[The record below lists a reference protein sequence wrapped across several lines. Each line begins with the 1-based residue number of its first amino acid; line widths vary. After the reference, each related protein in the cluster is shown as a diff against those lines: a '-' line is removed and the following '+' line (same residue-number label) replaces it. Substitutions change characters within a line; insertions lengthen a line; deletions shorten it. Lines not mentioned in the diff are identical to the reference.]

1 MGEIKASL
9 ILRWCQ
15 SQLISVLQKSY
26 RGLAEFNKPMKKSL
40 LFVLVILLIGA
51 LPISCGS
58 PLDFKLIKMGHAQV
72 TNHPVHEAML
82 FLAKRVEEKSNGKLR
97 MKVFPNQQLG
107 SERELLELLQIGSLG
122 MTKVSAAALE
132 GFAPTMSVFGLPYL
146 FRDDAHQK
154 KVLEGEIGKQL
165 LLDGEEFWLRGL
177 TYYDAGKRSF
187 YTKDKPVATPA
198 DLAGKKVRVMESVTA
213 SNMVKAMGGSP
224 TPVSYGELYTALQQ
238 GIVDAAENNPP
249 SLYTSKHYEVC
260 KFYSLDEHAALPDVV
275 IVSTKVWES
284 LTTQEQQWLQESA
297 DESAVYQY
305 ELWAASTAES
315 MRELEKAGVTI
326 TYPDKGPF
334 REAVKGI
341 YDQLAID
348 QPEIYKIVTAIQAVN

>member
-1 MGEIKASL
+1 
-9 ILRWCQ
+9 
-15 SQLISVLQKSY
+15 
-26 RGLAEFNKPMKKSL
+26 
-40 LFVLVILLIGA
+40 
-51 LPISCGS
+51 
-58 PLDFKLIKMGHAQV
+58 MGHAQV
-72 TNHPVHEAML
+72 PSHPVHDAMI

-154 KVLEGEIGKQL
+154 KVLQGPIGKQL
-165 LLDGEEFWLRGL
+165 LLDGEKYWLRGL

-187 YTKDKPVATPA
+187 YTKDKAVTTPE

-284 LTTQEQQWLQESA
+284 LTPQEQQWLQEAA
-297 DESAVYQY
+297 DESAEYQY
-305 ELWAASTAES
+305 KLWAASTAES
-315 MRELEKAGVTI
+315 MLELEKAGVTI
-326 TYPDKGPF
+326 TYPDKAPF

-341 YDQLAID
+341 YDQLETD
-348 QPEIYKIVTAIQAVN
+348 QPEIFKIAKAIQAVN

>member
-1 MGEIKASL
+1 
-9 ILRWCQ
+9 
-15 SQLISVLQKSY
+15 
-26 RGLAEFNKPMKKSL
+26 MKKSILYL
-40 LFVLVILLIGA
+40 LTVLVVGV
-51 LPISCGS
+51 LPFSCGS
-58 PLDFKLIKMGHAQV
+58 PLNFKLIKMGHAQV

-82 FLAKRVEEKSNGKLR
+82 FLAKRVEEKSKGKIR
-97 MKVFPNQQLG
+97 VKVFPNQQLG

-146 FRDDAHQK
+146 FRDDAHQRA
-154 KVLEGEIGKQL
+154 VLEGPIGKQL

-187 YTKDKPVATPA
+187 YTKDKPVEQPS

-213 SNMVKAMGGSP
+213 ANMVKAMGGSP

-249 SLYTSKHYEVC
+249 SFYTSKHYEVC
-260 KFYSLDEHAALPDVV
+260 KFYSLDEHTALPDVV

-284 LTTQEQQWLQESA
+284 LSEQEQEWLQEAA
-297 DESAVYQY
+297 DESSIYEY
-305 ELWAASTAES
+305 ELWAASTEES
-315 MRELEKAGVTI
+315 MRELEAAGVRI
-326 TYPDKGPF
+326 TYPDKAPF
-334 REAVKGI
+334 RKAVEGI
-341 YDQLAID
+341 YTQLKID
-348 QPEIYKIVTAIQAVN
+348 NPEIYEIVEKIRAVN

>member
-1 MGEIKASL
+1 
-9 ILRWCQ
+9 
-15 SQLISVLQKSY
+15 
-26 RGLAEFNKPMKKSL
+26 MKKFL
-40 LFVLVILLIGA
+40 LFILAVLLVGA

-58 PLDFKLIKMGHAQV
+58 PLDFKMIKMGHAQV

-82 FLAKRVEEKSNGKLR
+82 FLAKRLEEKSNGKLR

-187 YTKDKPVATPA
+187 YTKDKPVSTPA

-305 ELWAASTAES
+305 ELWAASTTES

-326 TYPDKGPF
+326 TYPDKAPF

-348 QPEIYKIVTAIQAVN
+348 QPEIYKIATAIQAVN

>member
-1 MGEIKASL
+1 MI
-9 ILRWCQ
+9 R
-15 SQLISVLQKSY
+15 
-26 RGLAEFNKPMKKSL
+26 LAQFNKPMKKSL
-40 LFVLVILLIGA
+40 LFVLAVLLIGV
-51 LPISCGS
+51 LPFSCGS

-72 TNHPVHEAML
+72 PTHPVHDAMV

-146 FRDDAHQK
+146 FRDDAHQR
-154 KVLEGEIGKQL
+154 KVLQGPIGKQL
-165 LLDGEEFWLRGL
+165 LLDGEKYWLRGL

-187 YTKDKPVATPA
+187 YTKDKSVTTPA
-198 DLAGKKVRVMESVTA
+198 DLEGKKVRVMESVTA

-284 LTTQEQQWLQESA
+284 LSPQEQQWLQEAA
-297 DESAVYQY
+297 DESAIFQT

-326 TYPDKGPF
+326 SYPDKAPF

-341 YDQLAID
+341 YDQLKVD
-348 QPEIYKIVTAIQAVN
+348 QPEIYKIAKAIQEVN

>member
-1 MGEIKASL
+1 
-9 ILRWCQ
+9 
-15 SQLISVLQKSY
+15 
-26 RGLAEFNKPMKKSL
+26 MKKSF
-40 LFVLVILLIGA
+40 LFILAIVLVGV
-51 LPISCGS
+51 LPFSCGS
-58 PLDFKLIKMGHAQV
+58 PLNFKMIKMGHAQV
-72 TNHPVHEAML
+72 PSHPVHDAMI

-154 KVLEGEIGKQL
+154 KVLQGAIGKQL
-165 LLDGEEFWLRGL
+165 LLDGEKYWLRGL

-187 YTKDKPVATPA
+187 YTKDKPVTTPA

-284 LTTQEQQWLQESA
+284 LTVEEQKWLQEAA
-297 DESAVYQY
+297 DESADYQY

-326 TYPDKGPF
+326 TYPDKAPF

-341 YDQLAID
+341 YDQLQID
-348 QPEIYKIVTAIQAVN
+348 QPEIYKIAKAIQEVN

>member
-1 MGEIKASL
+1 M
-9 ILRWCQ
+9 
-15 SQLISVLQKSY
+15 
-26 RGLAEFNKPMKKSL
+26 
-40 LFVLVILLIGA
+40 
-51 LPISCGS
+51 
-58 PLDFKLIKMGHAQV
+58 IKMGHAQV

-82 FLAKRVEEKSNGKLR
+82 FLAKRLEEKSNGKLR

-107 SERELLELLQIGSLG
+107 SERELLELLQIGSLE

-284 LTTQEQQWLQESA
+284 LTSQEQQWLQEVA
-297 DESAVYQY
+297 DESATYQY

-326 TYPDKGPF
+326 TYPDKAPF

-341 YDQLAID
+341 YEQLAID
-348 QPEIYKIVTAIQAVN
+348 QPEIYKIAMAIQAVN